1 MKIMLG
7 KIRAENNL
15 TQQEVADMIGIS
27 LRMYQRLECAESNG
41 SIKIREKISDLF
53 KISSDKLFLKVKDIR
68 KDESSM
74 ITTNKKLYDVDEFC
88 TQVLNNK
95 ISKSTIYA
103 KIKTGEIKAIKIGR
117 KPLIPAWF
125 VEELL
130 TSHNI

>member
-1 MKIMLG
+1 MKIKLR
-7 KIRAENNL
+7 KIRVENNL
-15 TQQEVADMIGIS
+15 TQKEVADMIGIS
-27 LRMYQRLECAESNG
+27 LRMYQRIESTESNG
-41 SIKIREKISDLF
+41 SVKIREKISDLF
-53 KISSDKLFLKVKDIR
+53 QVSSDQLFFKVKDIR
-68 KDESSM
+68 KDESTM
-74 ITTNKKLYDVDEFC
+74 ITNNKKLYDVDEFC
-88 TQVLNNK
+88 TQILNNK